1 MRGIIYGEARD
12 GKENCRNGP
21 LQNRNTD
28 TDVEGKK
35 CMDTNGGRRR
45 WDELGN
51 WDQHTYNT
59 DTIHEIEK

>member
-1 MRGIIYGEARD
+1 
-12 GKENCRNGP
+12 
-21 LQNRNTD
+21 
-28 TDVEGKK
+28 
-35 CMDTNGGRRR
+35 MDTNGGRRR